1 MYYSILYEIVRVR
14 VQSRDLGSPSTNS
27 HPPIRARGELV
38 VSALPG
44 ARSHRPRKGCLT
56 FLLLLVLLLLMLV
69 LVVAVVVVLV
79 ILVVI
84 PVLLFVTSSSASRRR
99 AFAVVG
105 VL

>member
-1 MYYSILYEIVRVR
+1 MI
-14 VQSRDLGSPSTNS
+14 S

-56 FLLLLVLLLLMLV
+56 LLLLLVLLR

-84 PVLLFVTSSSASRRR
+84 PVLLFVTSSSM
-99 AFAVVG
+99 
-105 VL
+105 